1 MSTRPIAGPL
11 IGVVAFGAGALLS
24 SCSTGIPTGEHC
36 GGDAACACPHSIC
49 TDLTLTTA
57 DAGKMFRLAVGEWV
71 SLRLADR
78 GVAASASS
86 SDERVL
92 KMSGKPR
99 TAVINLPIVIA
110 SFNALRVGS
119 ARLTF
124 GYLTCPT
131 DQGVACS
138 YEVDVTVIQFPK
150 AAVTVDNVFT
160 DNHVRLRVGE
170 VLRINGAAGVPQTSP
185 PSIDARDVVD
195 WVVDPMYLDYGN
207 MFQAAVKGLAPG
219 TAHIDAGPCSSTA
232 PVCTNPWRLTVIV
245 T

>member
-1 MSTRPIAGPL
+1 MSTRPIAGLL
-11 IGVVAFGAGALLS
+11 IGVVAFGAGILLS
-24 SCSTGIPTGEHC
+24 TCSIGIPTGEHC
-36 GGDAACACPHSIC
+36 SGDATCACPHSIC

-92 KMSGKPR
+92 KMPGKPR
-99 TAVINLPIVIA
+99 TAVVNDPIVIA
-110 SFNALRVGS
+110 SFNAMRVGS

-124 GYLTCPT
+124 GYVTCPT

-138 YEVDVTVIQFPK
+138 YEVNVTVIQFPK

-160 DNHVRLRVGE
+160 DNPVRLRVGE
-170 VLRINGAAGVPQTSP
+170 VLRINGASAGSQTSP

-195 WVVDPMYLDYGN
+195 WVVDPINLDY
-207 MFQAAVKGLAPG
+207 MFQAAVKALAPG
-219 TAHIDAGPCSSTA
+219 TAHIDAGPCSRTA
-232 PVCTNPWRLTVIV
+232 PVCANPWRLTVIV